1 MTSIPGNSKRLIVL
15 IKFMSNI
22 KILKWQKRKKN
33 FSLHFFF
40 NLFFIQITVVQKY
53 YKIFISK
60 HFLQKQ
66 QNILIVVKTIWK
78 PLIVCECGVLF
89 LLTFIVR
96 NTITYALHVIKSFES
111 METKVH
117 NNTIQYIWSTSYS
130 IDQGVNHTM
139 SLYMNTSLFLYM
151 NLMKRYS
158 VMSS

>member
-22 KILKWQKRKKN
+22 KILKWQKRKKT
-33 FSLHFFF
+33 FSLHFFL

-66 QNILIVVKTIWK
+66 QNILIVVKKIWK

-89 LLTFIVR
+89 LLPFIVI
-96 NTITYALHVIKSFES
+96 NTITYAVHVIKSFES

-130 IDQGVNHTM
+130 IDQGVNSHHV
-139 SLYMNTSLFLYM
+139 SLYEHLSFLIHES
-151 NLMKRYS
+151 NEEIQCDE
-158 VMSS
+158 